1 MVARGKDCF
10 PLHDAV
16 GRFLLTKR
24 QQSFSFV
31 RNKNN
36 FTHSTSKTSI
46 RNIKSYSRPACSD
59 LPVLTVAIPSTG
71 ITGVIM
77 LIEYLA
83 ILIYVAIA
91 VAFALFAVVASA
103 LLGQRKPTALKQA
116 PYECGVTSFGSSF
129 RRIPIKYYIIAMLFL
144 LFDIEVVF
152 LYPWAVV
159 FKEFKTFA
167 FISMAV
173 FVGILV
179 IAYIYIWKKGALE
192 WE

>member
-1 MVARGKDCF
+1 
-10 PLHDAV
+10 
-16 GRFLLTKR
+16 
-24 QQSFSFV
+24 
-31 RNKNN
+31 
-36 FTHSTSKTSI
+36 
-46 RNIKSYSRPACSD
+46 
-59 LPVLTVAIPSTG
+59 
-71 ITGVIM
+71 M

-83 ILIYVAIA
+83 ILIYFAIA
-91 VAFALFAVVASA
+91 VVFALFAVVASA
-103 LLGQRKPTALKQA
+103 LLGQKRPTPLKQS
-116 PYECGVTSFGSSF
+116 PYECGMTTVGSSF

-159 FKEFKTFA
+159 FKEFKVFA

-173 FVGILV
+173 FIGILL